1 VDIFF
6 EIKKILKKLKKIKQ
20 KIKQKIKKIKKKQK
34 KPGADTWHVLFK
46 NVNYLN
52 TFSEKDQIDHNL
64 TKMRT

>member
-6 EIKKILKKLKKIKQ
+6 EIKKKIKIF
-20 KIKQKIKKIKKKQK
+20 KIFLKGLKNKKNKT
-34 KPGADTWHVLFK
+34 GVDTRHVLFK

-52 TFSEKDQIDHNL
+52 TISEKDQIDHNL